1 MVTVFSNGLYVT
13 LNNGLVMIPVP
24 VTPAAVV
31 PAELEPPLF
40 GSVPLPAALLLD
52 KLELEGELELE
63 LPRGRLPMT
72 LNVTVN
78 GSFLGLLN
86 FTLRASDV
94 SFAVRALSPPSLVLK
109 SHDAPTPVL
118 ALSAFATV
126 TVPLAEV
133 ILASSNRSGEK
144 IVCVEVFF
152 MLTSYEL
159 TPRLDR
165 ELAVAR
171 LTSEVTGCSTVAAT
185 VYDTE
190 TTGDRS
196 RPLMRWRT

>member
-1 MVTVFSNGLYVT
+1 
-13 LNNGLVMIPVP
+13 MIRVPVP
-24 VTPAAVV
+24 PAAVV
-31 PAELEPPLF
+31 PAELEALPL
-40 GSVPLPAALLLD
+40 GSVPPPAALLLD

-78 GSFLGLLN
+78 GSFFGLLN
-86 FTLRASDV
+86 FTLRARDV
-94 SFAVRALSPPSLVLK
+94 SFAVSALSVPSFVLK
-109 SHDAPTPVL
+109 SHAAPTPVL

-133 ILASSNRSGEK
+133 TLASSNRSSAK
-144 IVCVEVFF
+144 IVCVEMFF

-165 ELAVAR
+165 ELAVVR
-171 LTSEVTGCSTVAAT
+171 LTSEVTDCSTVAAT
-185 VYDTE
+185 VSLT
-190 TTGDRS
+190 
-196 RPLMRWRT
+196 